1 MKKKTVFVLAMV
13 VAVLSC
19 AGYSNATVVGT
30 IEYSRAGSGLGEFS
44 EIMNFSICYPLPGDY
59 DSISFSWD
67 VTSNDVGKTFF
78 ASADTHQNFDNFTY
92 LLTNGVNNLLFL
104 VDIGS
109 LMTSNDWLGAE
120 WESVLISGIQ
130 DGVDLEGY
138 DIDSIGLTVNELF
151 LDYDADAIK
160 GGLTYFN
167 YDITYTIHGEAVP
180 EPSTVIL
187 LGLGGL
193 FLRKKRKTDD
203 R

>member
-1 MKKKTVFVLAMV
+1 MKKKPTFILSI
-13 VAVLSC
+13 AVMLLC
-19 AGYSNATVVGT
+19 FAGYSNATVVGT

-44 EIMNFSICYPLPGDY
+44 EMNFSICYPLPGDY
-59 DSISFSWD
+59 DSISFSWN
-67 VTSNDVGKTFF
+67 VTTDDIGETFF
-78 ASADTHQNFDNFTY
+78 ASMDTHQNFDNFIY

-130 DGVDLEGY
+130 EGVDFKGY

-160 GGLTYFN
+160 GGLTNFS
-167 YDITYTIHGEAVP
+167 YDITYTINGEAVP
-180 EPSTVIL
+180 EPLTVIL

-193 FLRKKRKTDD
+193 LIRKKRKTTDSV
-203 R
+203 